1 MNKKS
6 LCYLI
11 SIAVFASGLVL
22 GGLFTLQKVKNA
34 ITNQPEPY
42 FHEHADFALF
52 LNGEK
57 FDFTKGEYM
66 STKPCIAKASS
77 WVPVAYAHGS
87 DLDDAVHLHD
97 GIGGV
102 VHMHRE
108 NVSWHDFFESL
119 KMDFEDTIFI
129 DDEGNQYREDDN
141 NEFRFIKNGEEV
153 ETLQDVEIRDLD
165 RVLIS
170 YGPKDRAYSELLVEY
185 GQITNDACYYSDACL
200 HRGSAPLE
208 SCGSSSDTQSSS
220 ILDWI
225 GL

>member
-1 MNKKS
+1 MNKTAS
-6 LCYLI
+6 YFFGLTL
-11 SIAVFASGLVL
+11 VFIGVL
-22 GGLFTLQKVKNA
+22 GGIFFTVQYIQKA
-34 ITNQPEPY
+34 ITNQPEPE

-66 STKPCIAKASS
+66 STKPCIAQAPL
-77 WVPVAYAHGS
+77 WGPIVHAHGG

-102 VHMHRE
+102 VHLHRE

-129 DDEGNQYREDDN
+129 DDERNQYKEN
-141 NEFRFIKNGEEV
+141 ETNEFRFIKNGEEV
-153 ETLQDVEIRDLD
+153 KTLADVEIRDLD

-170 YGPKDRAYSELLVEY
+170 YGPKDREFSELLIEY
-185 GQITNDACYYSDACL
+185 GQITNNACFYSESCL

-208 SCGSSSDTQSSS
+208 SCGQGSAYQKPKV
-220 ILDWI
+220 LEWI